1 MMSYFDD
8 GDVPTGNQTRLG
20 NPGSH
25 GIFQQVAE
33 GIHSAKDLEKI
44 QGRKIVFRPFY

>member
-1 MMSYFDD
+1 MCPVIKH
-8 GDVPTGNQTRLG
+8 GWG
-20 NPGSH
+20 NPLQMGHSSSEWRT
-25 GIFQQVAE
+25 FQQVAE

>member
-1 MMSYFDD
+1 MMVMYLQVIKQ
-8 GDVPTGNQTRLG
+8 GWEIPEVN
-20 NPGSH
+20 